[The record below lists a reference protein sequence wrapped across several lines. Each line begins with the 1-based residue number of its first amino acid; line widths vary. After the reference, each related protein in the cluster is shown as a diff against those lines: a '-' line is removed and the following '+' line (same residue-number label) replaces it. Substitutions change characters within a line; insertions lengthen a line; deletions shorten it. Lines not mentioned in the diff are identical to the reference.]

1 MSNSFLNPYNTVNL
15 TGLIDITANV
25 IKLIS
30 IDENYDEQITNILD
44 LFVQFN
50 NISTV
55 IDVTYPLGGGLTYT
69 VKEWIQPISDTRV
82 PGLQS
87 LISYLDTNFR
97 RIDDDSII
105 HNYYN
110 ITKLI
115 NNITKQG
122 TFNYHKHERITKVFH
137 TTDT

>member
-1 MSNSFLNPYNTVNL
+1 MNNNWLNPYNTVNL
-15 TGLIDITANV
+15 TGLIDVTANV

-30 IDENYDEQITNILD
+30 IDNNNDEQIQNILD

-55 IDVTYPLGGGLTYT
+55 IDVVYPLGGGLTYT
-69 VKEWIQPISDTRV
+69 VKEWIDPINDTRV

-105 HNYYN
+105 NNTFN
-110 ITKLI
+110 ITRKI
-115 NNITKQG
+115 NNITKNE
-122 TFNYHKHERITKVFH
+122 TFNYHKHQKIRH
-137 TTDT
+137 DN